1 MADRDQKFYLTKEY
15 EEVCSDNSNTSNK
28 GTNNSTQETKK
39 EKKVKKAR
47 KEKKINLSTKLNKN
61 QIERDDNL
69 NLEQGK
75 IDTDMIPGNDGNNEE
90 AVNDCDFDNINNI
103 TKNDNNAIN
112 NTKEKSK
119 TFVTSKKR
127 GPAKKNHKKQYI
139 HGSDEYSNVMVKS
152 ARAFVKFFMDF
163 FNLRCESCG
172 LDKLTEIKVLKAY
185 GFGYKRHRRF
195 LKRRMQIVFGYRNKH
210 NKKVIKKMMVKDEI
224 FAGFMKMKVKKAFIH
239 YEKKYPYLHLEN
251 SRIFSRMLLSQF
263 KTVAEDRNILCREEF
278 EKIKKSNFEKAID
291 EERGRRRSP
300 QKKIKKSIY
309 CIRY

>member
-75 IDTDMIPGNDGNNEE
+75 IDTDVIPGNDGNNEE

-224 FAGFMKMKVKKAFIH
+224 FAGFMKMKVKKAFIIM
-239 YEKKYPYLHLEN
+239 KK
-251 SRIFSRMLLSQF
+251 
-263 KTVAEDRNILCREEF
+263 NIH
-278 EKIKKSNFEKAID
+278 
-291 EERGRRRSP
+291 
-300 QKKIKKSIY
+300 IY
-309 CIRY
+309 T

>member
-75 IDTDMIPGNDGNNEE
+75 IDTDVIPGNDGNNEE

-127 GPAKKNHKKQYI
+127 GPAKKNHKKQ
-139 HGSDEYSNVMVKS
+139 
-152 ARAFVKFFMDF
+152 
-163 FNLRCESCG
+163 
-172 LDKLTEIKVLKAY
+172 
-185 GFGYKRHRRF
+185 
-195 LKRRMQIVFGYRNKH
+195 
-210 NKKVIKKMMVKDEI
+210 
-224 FAGFMKMKVKKAFIH
+224 
-239 YEKKYPYLHLEN
+239 
-251 SRIFSRMLLSQF
+251 
-263 KTVAEDRNILCREEF
+263 
-278 EKIKKSNFEKAID
+278 
-291 EERGRRRSP
+291 
-300 QKKIKKSIY
+300 
-309 CIRY
+309 